1 MIDIYMLE
9 QLKVFAEQGTLT
21 KTAETINTSQPSLTR
36 SMKRLEDELGVTL
49 FTRTKN
55 HLELTQ
61 TGKVAAE
68 YAAHIISVTQ
78 DFKTFVR
85 SYDRSLHTLSIG
97 FCAPVP
103 QAVLT
108 PVINNLFE
116 GMTISSDMSDDADF
130 LQKLD
135 DKVFQLAVT
144 HSKPENP
151 IYFSK
156 KIGHESLYI
165 ALTPG
170 NPLSLYP
177 EVHLSDLDGLTIL
190 LLSHIGFWSKVHRKK
205 TPNSKY
211 LLQIENDSFMELA
224 ANSEYPVFTS
234 SYFLNG
240 REQFPN
246 RIAIPIADT
255 ECSTDYY
262 LVCLDSEKERY
273 QDLYGHLKEDF
284 IK

>member
-1 MIDIYMLE
+1 M
-9 QLKVFAEQGTLT
+9 
-21 KTAETINTSQPSLTR
+21 
-36 SMKRLEDELGVTL
+36 
-49 FTRTKN
+49 
-55 HLELTQ
+55 
-61 TGKVAAE
+61 AAE
-68 YAAHIISVTQ
+68 YAAHILSVTQ

-108 PVINNLFE
+108 PVITNLFE

-135 DKVFQLAVT
+135 DRVFQLAVT

-151 IYFSK
+151 VYFSK

-170 NPLSLYP
+170 NPL
-177 EVHLSDLDGLTIL
+177 
-190 LLSHIGFWSKVHRKK
+190 
-205 TPNSKY
+205 
-211 LLQIENDSFMELA
+211 
-224 ANSEYPVFTS
+224 S

-273 QDLYGHLKEDF
+273 QNLYAHLKEDF